1 MALSIDILNANQSL
15 VTLTDE
21 QKSAIVTLSKN
32 DEDTVIANKTGEIYG
47 GLDKD
52 ILETSGIAKDGTE
65 KTYVYA
71 KRVIG
76 DLKAKADAAAGLQAT
91 IEKNEKEIA
100 RLNKVIA
107 DGGGDSE
114 TAKQLKQAKADLASV
129 TNDYNELNKKFQ
141 AQEERHTSELLGMQV
156 DNELNS
162 VKAGLKFK
170 AGLTDNVTR
179 VLIDQAVSAVKAMKP
194 QYIDDGKGGKVLSF
208 MDENGAVRRNAK
220 NQLNPYTV
228 GEMFMQQLEQ
238 LDVLDKGRQQQGG
251 GTHEHQPNIVR
262 DQNGN
267 VTSVSISGA
276 KTQVEATEAIKQ
288 ALMAQ
293 GVAYGTRTYTQ
304 AFDKA
309 WKDNDCAKLP
319 MQ

>member
-76 DLKAKADAAAGLQAT
+76 DLKTKADAAAELQAT
-91 IEKNEKEIA
+91 IDKNAKEIA
-100 RLNKVIA
+100 RLNDVIA
-107 DGGGDSE
+107 KGGADGE
-114 TAKQLKQAKADLASV
+114 TA
-129 TNDYNELNKKFQ
+129 ELNKKFQ

-309 WKDNDCAKLP
+309 WKDNDCVTLP

>member
-76 DLKAKADAAAGLQAT
+76 DLKTKADAAAELQAT
-91 IEKNEKEIA
+91 IDKNAKEIA
-100 RLNKVIA
+100 RLNDVIA
-107 DGGGDSE
+107 KGGADGE

-129 TNDYNELNKKFQ
+129 TSDYNALNTKY
-141 AQEERHTSELLGMQV
+141 QEQEQRHANELLGMQV
-156 DNELNS
+156 ENELNS

-170 AGLTDNVTR
+170 AGLTDNVTK
-179 VLIDQAVSAVKAMKP
+179 VLTDQAIAAVKAMKP

-208 MDENGAVRRNAK
+208 MDENGAVKRNAQ

-228 GEMFMQQLEQ
+228 GEMFLQQLEQ
-238 LDVLDKGRQQQGG
+238 LDVLDKGRQQEGG
-251 GTHEHQPNIVR
+251 GTREHQPGIVK
-262 DQNGN
+262 DKDGN

-309 WKDNDCAKLP
+309 WKDNNCAKLP